1 MRTVIKV
8 DHVTKVFGDETVLKD
23 VSFEFYEGLVYG
35 IVGNNGSGK
44 TVLMKCICGFLN
56 PTSGDIYVN
65 YKRIGKDVDFP
76 DDIGIIIETPGFL
89 PNMTGLKNLEL
100 LASLK
105 NKIGK
110 KQIVEAIEAVG
121 LDPKLKS
128 TYPNILSVC
137 ASVSVLHRLLWR
149 IPSFL
154 FWASRLTVLIKRVS
168 HRCMS

>member
-1 MRTVIKV
+1 MGSTIIVENVSKNFK
-8 DHVTKVFGDETVLKD
+8 DTKVLKD
-23 VSFEFYEGLVYG
+23 ISLQCEGGKIYG
-35 IVGNNGSGK
+35 IVGHNGSGK
-44 TVLMKCICGFLN
+44 TVLVKCICGFLN

-121 LDPKLKS
+121 LDPKLKKH
-128 TYPNILSVC
+128 
-137 ASVSVLHRLLWR
+137 VSKYSLGMR
-149 IPSFL
+149 
-154 FWASRLTVLIKRVS
+154 
-168 HRCMS
+168 